1 MADFLTTISSAKDW
15 PESWK
20 DLQTIDSLLRCSI
33 CGEFFKNTTFIPS
46 CSHNYCSL
54 CVRRYLSGNSKC
66 PICGVNVQE
75 SQLENNRII
84 DEIVKSFVKIRSRL
98 LEVVKNS
105 CNNVNKPQVKKKT
118 ELGKA
123 VKKKDDSKSRF
134 FTKKDKTTS
143 SQPAKSSQKR
153 HRKDSSASDK
163 SSSSHDKWLP
173 TERKKLKRSSFRD
186 SSSDSDD
193 IAIIENPTPKK
204 SPASTSLGCL
214 GRDGKT
220 QNKEEDLVDCPV
232 CGQKMAPTRINL
244 HLDSCLTSKD
254 RKDNLRS
261 TSSQSPKKEDQ
272 NTSETSSHVG
282 ANSFIPQV
290 VRRKPLN
297 KLVYTLLSNTD
308 LKRKMKEHG
317 LSIKGDRQTLVKR
330 HQEFTIIYNS
340 ECSKPKPKSVA
351 EIVRLVEEGE
361 RKKNKAVEKR
371 DKLNFDRDQT
381 PEDIDKMKSEYMSQN
396 QNEFTRLINEIRNR
410 KKKDENNSDDSKSN
424 EASTSKVDQ
433 TPLSI
438 KKKFALKLLPSDD
451 DTASNSSGADFE
463 PVQKRSNT
471 PRRQLR
477 SSTEK
482 RKTRSSAK
490 IPEEIVEDSCDDT
503 SNTIGDEEEEKEC
516 DDPVDPI
523 ESCITSATLP
533 DPPSPSLLDDFDEK
547 ESNHSNAE
555 SSESESML
563 RPAFGPSSSTQDEI
577 PESPPQADD
586 GNQSEEI
593 EF

>member
-1 MADFLTTISSAKDW
+1 
-15 PESWK
+15 
-20 DLQTIDSLLRCSI
+20 
-33 CGEFFKNTTFIPS
+33 
-46 CSHNYCSL
+46 
-54 CVRRYLSGNSKC
+54 
-66 PICGVNVQE
+66 
-75 SQLENNRII
+75 
-84 DEIVKSFVKIRSRL
+84 
-98 LEVVKNS
+98 
-105 CNNVNKPQVKKKT
+105 
-118 ELGKA
+118 
-123 VKKKDDSKSRF
+123 
-134 FTKKDKTTS
+134 
-143 SQPAKSSQKR
+143 
-153 HRKDSSASDK
+153 
-163 SSSSHDKWLP
+163 
-173 TERKKLKRSSFRD
+173 
-186 SSSDSDD
+186 
-193 IAIIENPTPKK
+193 
-204 SPASTSLGCL
+204 
-214 GRDGKT
+214 
-220 QNKEEDLVDCPV
+220 
-232 CGQKMAPTRINL
+232 
-244 HLDSCLTSKD
+244 
-254 RKDNLRS
+254 
-261 TSSQSPKKEDQ
+261 
-272 NTSETSSHVG
+272 
-282 ANSFIPQV
+282 
-290 VRRKPLN
+290 
-297 KLVYTLLSNTD
+297 
-308 LKRKMKEHG
+308 MKERG

-381 PEDIDKMKSEYMSQN
+381 PEDIDKMKFEYMSQN

-424 EASTSKVDQ
+424 EASTSKADQ
-433 TPLSI
+433 TPSTM

-482 RKTRSSAK
+482 RKTRSSAE

-503 SNTIGDEEEEKEC
+503 SNTIGDEGEEECDC

-563 RPAFGPSSSTQDEI
+563 RPAFDPSSPTQDEI
-577 PESPPQADD
+577 PESPPQGDD